1 MGTGIDYG
9 MGRTNVDPSN
19 GIRFGVI
26 PSNDVLQTWA
36 DSSESVYP
44 DPEPV
49 ECTSCGGIGEV
60 APGEDTDG
68 EGEPCECEE
77 CGGIGEVEGDG
88 DDIGEPLGFTYSG
101 DGYECSQSGDDSD
114 IFITR
119 SPFYT
124 LAPYCSPCAPG
135 AVYLRDANPDG
146 VRGYCFGHDWFEAG
160 RAPYPV
166 YRVDTGEEVPP
177 PPAKD

>member
-26 PSNDVLQTWA
+26 PSNDVLQSWA

-49 ECTSCGGIGEV
+49 ECTSCGGTGEV
-60 APGEDTDG
+60 D
-68 EGEPCECEE
+68 
-77 CGGIGEVEGDG
+77 GDG
-88 DDIGEPLGFTYSG
+88 DDMSEPLGFTYS
-101 DGYECSQSGDDSD
+101 DEGYECTQSGDDSD

-124 LAPYCSPCAPG
+124 FAPYCSPCAPG
-135 AVYLRDANPDG
+135 AVYLRDANPEG
-146 VRGYCFGHDWFEAG
+146 VKGYCFGHDWFEAG